1 MRHRAADAG
10 AAAGDQR
17 DAPGQLLVRRGQRQ
31 LVELERPV
39 LHVEGVP
46 GRQRHVAAEAGR
58 VADDVDR
65 VVVDVVHDAGGAR
78 VAAGGEHAEPG
89 HQHDARQRIGQLDA
103 RTAVTVDVGGVVAD
117 EGLER
122 AVDRGGDRRRVAGVG
137 ERHEA
142 RQAPGVDRVIGR
154 GGADLAERGRLRRGD
169 ELRHGRRVVEGHDHA
184 PPARQAA
191 AQPRRHVERR
201 RPPGG
206 RLRHRHPRGAEDAA
220 AAPALGDGVLG
231 PRDQRHRRLVG
242 LAHGRAPADRAVLG
256 QQQRPGLG
264 VGRDRVGDLPRDLEA
279 RPAIVERDDV
289 LAVHAGENIGRAVVV
304 RQRDDR
310 VGVGV
315 DDRRRLDEAVQQRLD
330 RRPRPA
336 GLLQR
341 VGEIGDHLL
350 VAHVLALEERA
361 DVVHPH
367 AREILLLDRLEV
379 RAAALDAQHG
389 DVAAAVIALGDLDRG
404 VAAAPHDQ
412 RGLGADEAGSVD
424 EQFDAGERGG
434 FSVVPA
440 RSHRASRYH
449 AGRGRGQRRAPTTS
463 TDAKT
468 TTGPGRS

>member
-1 MRHRAADAG
+1 MA
-10 AAAGDQR
+10 
-17 DAPGQLLVRRGQRQ
+17 
-31 LVELERPV
+31 
-39 LHVEGVP
+39 
-46 GRQRHVAAEAGR
+46 
-58 VADDVDR
+58 
-65 VVVDVVHDAGGAR
+65 VDVR
-78 VAAGGEHAEPG
+78 
-89 HQHDARQRIGQLDA
+89 
-103 RTAVTVDVGGVVAD
+103 GVVGD
-117 EGLER
+117 EPLER
-122 AVDRGGDRRRVAGVG
+122 AVDGGGDRGRVAGVV

-142 RQAPGVDRVIGR
+142 WQAPGVDRVIGR
-154 GGADLAERGRLRRGD
+154 GGADLAERGRRRRAD

-184 PPARQAA
+184 PRAREAA
-191 AQPRRHVERR
+191 AQPRRHVEGR

-206 RLRHRHPRGAEDAA
+206 RLQHRHPRTAEDAA

-231 PRDQRHRRLVG
+231 PRDQLHRRLVG
-242 LAHGRAPADRAVLG
+242 LAHRRAPADRAVLG

-264 VGRDRVGDLPRDLEA
+264 VGRDRVGHLPRDLEA
-279 RPAIVERDDV
+279 RPPIVERDDV
-289 LAVHAGENIGRAVVV
+289 LAVHAGEDVGRAVVV

-330 RRPRPA
+330 GRPGSA

-350 VAHVLALEERA
+350 VAHVLALEQRA

-367 AREILLLDRLEV
+367 AREILRLDRLEI

-389 DVAAAVIALGDLDRG
+389 NVAPAVIALGDLDRG

-412 RGLGADEAGSVD
+412 RGLGADEAGGVD
-424 EQFDAGERGG
+424 EQVDAGERGG
-434 FSVVPA
+434 VGVVPA

-463 TDAKT
+463 IGAGRTNA
-468 TTGPGRS
+468 GPGRWIVRLGPGPAAGD